1 MAGNRMNAVNHNSA
15 MDGFDGPRAS
25 TVQVLG
31 LLVSTA
37 FALSYLGAYAFTN
50 ALLDAGMLQPW
61 GSGPDPRP
69 RWMALTFVTL
79 LALFGTAGFF
89 CRVMSSRQLRS
100 IDALADETEEF
111 RINDT

>member
-1 MAGNRMNAVNHNSA
+1 MNAVNDNSTI
-15 MDGFDGPRAS
+15 DGFDGPRAS

-50 ALLDAGMLQPW
+50 TLLDAGLIQPW
-61 GSGPDPRP
+61 GSADPRP
-69 RWMALTFVTL
+69 RWLALCFVSL
-79 LALFGTAGFF
+79 LAVFGAAGVFF
-89 CRVMSSRQLRS
+89 RLMSSRQLRS

>member
-1 MAGNRMNAVNHNSA
+1 

-37 FALSYLGAYAFTN
+37 FALSYLVAYAFTN
-50 ALLDAGMLQPW
+50 ALVDAGILQPW
-61 GSGPDPRP
+61 GGGTDPRP

-79 LALFGTAGFF
+79 LGLFGAAGVVF
-89 CRVMSSRQLRS
+89 RLMSSRQLRS

-111 RINDT
+111 RITDA

>member
-1 MAGNRMNAVNHNSA
+1 MNALKSNSA

-61 GSGPDPRP
+61 GSPDPRP
-69 RWMALTFVTL
+69 RWLALCFVTL
-79 LALFGTAGFF
+79 LAVFGSAGIFF
-89 CRVMSSRQLRS
+89 RLMSSRQLRS
-100 IDALADETEEF
+100 IDALAEETEEF
-111 RINDT
+111 RINDG

>member
-1 MAGNRMNAVNHNSA
+1 MNAAFDTNSPS
-15 MDGFDGPRAS
+15 FDGPRAS

-37 FALSYLGAYAFTN
+37 FALSYLGAYAFTD
-50 ALLDAGMLQPW
+50 ALLAQDILQQW
-61 GSGPDPRP
+61 GPGADPRP
-69 RWMALTFVTL
+69 RLLGLLFVSVLTVLGTL
-79 LALFGTAGFF
+79 GFLF
-89 CRVMSSRQLRS
+89 RLLSSRQLRS

>member
-1 MAGNRMNAVNHNSA
+1 MDVVNNNTSI
-15 MDGFDGPRAS
+15 DEPRAS
-25 TVQVLG
+25 TVQALG

-50 ALLDAGMLQPW
+50 ALLARDILQQWAP
-61 GSGPDPRP
+61 GSDPRP
-69 RWMALTFVTL
+69 RLLGLLFISL
-79 LALFGTAGFF
+79 LALFGTAGFLF
-89 CRVMSSRQLRS
+89 RIMSSRELRS

>member
-1 MAGNRMNAVNHNSA
+1 LVDAGYVMSTLEDNSSVES
-15 MDGFDGPRAS
+15 PRAS

-31 LLVSTA
+31 LLCATA

-50 ALLDAGMLQPW
+50 ALLARDILRQWSP
-61 GSGPDPRP
+61 GSDPRP
-69 RWMALTFVTL
+69 RLLGLLFVSL
-79 LALFGTAGFF
+79 LAVFGVLGFLF
-89 CRVMSSRQLRS
+89 RVMSSRELRS

>member
-1 MAGNRMNAVNHNSA
+1 MNTLNSNSA

-31 LLVSTA
+31 LLVCTA
-37 FALSYLGAYAFTN
+37 FALSYLGAYAFTS

-61 GSGPDPRP
+61 GSPDPRP
-69 RWMALTFVTL
+69 RWLALCFVTL
-79 LALFGTAGFF
+79 LAVFGIAGVFF
-89 CRVMSSRQLRS
+89 RLMSSRQLRS

-111 RINDT
+111 RINDG

>member
-1 MAGNRMNAVNHNSA
+1 MNAVNHNSA

-37 FALSYLGAYAFTN
+37 FALSYLSAYAFTN
-50 ALLDAGMLQPW
+50 ALIDAGILQAW
-61 GSGPDPRP
+61 GGGPDPRP

-79 LALFGTAGFF
+79 LGLFGTAGLVF
-89 CRVMSSRQLRS
+89 RLMSSRELRS

-111 RINDT
+111 RIEG